1 MQQNRKYQL
10 HEINYAKYALQNMT
24 KKIKLLNYYDNN
36 KFYFAYHNAAIYVKV
51 IY

>member
-24 KKIKLLNYYDNN
+24 KKNQAIKLL
-36 KFYFAYHNAAIYVKV
+36 
-51 IY
+51 